1 MNFEWIITYI
11 GPVETVGANAM
22 QKCSFVVEAKSE
34 KEYKDSMMFDLIK
47 DKVSL
52 VQWYKIGDM
61 VKVSFNPRA
70 NNYSGK
76 YYNNIS
82 AWKIEGNASDVW
94 SSSADNDL
102 PF

>member
-1 MNFEWIITYI
+1 MNFEWIVTYI

-22 QKCSFVVEAKSE
+22 QKCSFVVEAKSD

-47 DKVSL
+47 DKVWL
-52 VQWYKIGDM
+52 IQWYNVGDT

-70 NNYSGK
+70 NNYNWK

-82 AWKIEGNASDVW
+82 AWKIEGNASG
-94 SSSADNDL
+94 SNSASDNDL